1 MNERSMAQF
10 KLMCEKYLYTIGIS
24 PLRAY
29 GRSIG
34 VAKSTTLSKD
44 DLIKKIVAILA
55 EEELPETLSNRGAPL
70 KNDFIA
76 PAIIERIAQ
85 IKQAYS
91 PKYEPVAYG
100 ALEEFM
106 AANPVIEFRAE
117 GQAQFE
123 AQEQFTKAV
132 HVGQLQTF
140 DGYSMLLPLNCI
152 DNGVKVIV
160 PIDLIRLHD
169 LREGDVISCHANHG
183 SKAYVACEILT
194 INEES
199 TKDFKRPK
207 DGQDGVVYPK
217 DKLCFCNNPITDSM
231 LARYIDWILPLY
243 KGQRS
248 LILGAPKVG
257 KTILLFELLK
267 ILNQGR
273 RDVIPFVLLNEQ
285 APENI
290 RRFREYCPE
299 DRLVYS
305 TYEDEPER
313 QVFVADFILKRAKR
327 YAESGQAVI
336 LLVDSLNA
344 LARAFNDTEESA
356 GGKVLAGGLESKTL
370 QYLKK
375 YFGAAHAYE
384 NGGSVTIMAT
394 LSTDTGNPADD
405 LIAADLCPLAGH
417 EVHLSEALALQRQYP
432 AIDLSSSRVSGDF
445 TQVSQEEKVRDLLSA
460 KFIPIHGEQAL
471 RRWLYDLDTP
481 TAFLQ
486 KIQALTK

>member
-1 MNERSMAQF
+1 MSERSIAQF
-10 KLMCEKYLYTIGIS
+10 KLMCEKYLYTIGIA

-34 VAKSTTLSKD
+34 VAKSTTLSKE

-85 IKQAYS
+85 LKQLYS
-91 PKYEPVAYG
+91 PKYEPVAYET
-100 ALEEFM
+100 LEEFV
-106 AANPVIEFRAE
+106 AANPVIEFREE
-117 GQAQFE
+117 GEAQFE
-123 AQEQFTKAV
+123 AQEQFMKAV
-132 HVGQLQTF
+132 HVGQLHTF

-152 DNGVKVIV
+152 DNGQKIIV
-160 PIDLIRLHD
+160 PIDLIRSHD
-169 LREGDVISCHANHG
+169 LREGDVISCHANRG

-194 INEES
+194 INEER
-199 TKDFKRPK
+199 TDDFKRSQE
-207 DGQDGVVYPK
+207 GQDAVVYPK
-217 DKLCFCNNPITDSM
+217 DKLCFCDNPITDNM
-231 LARYIDWILPLY
+231 VARYIDWILPLY

-257 KTILLFELLK
+257 KTVLLYELLK

-273 RDVIPFVLLNEQ
+273 RGVIPFVLLNEQ

-290 RRFREYCPE
+290 RRFRETCSE
-299 DRLVYS
+299 DRFVYS

-327 YAESGQAVI
+327 YAESGQAVV
-336 LLVDSLNA
+336 LLIDSLNA

-356 GGKVLAGGLESKTL
+356 GGKILAGGLESKTL

-384 NGGSVTIMAT
+384 SGGSLTIIAT

-405 LIAADLCPLAGH
+405 LIASELCPLAGH
-417 EVHLSEALALQRQYP
+417 EIRLSEALALQRHYP
-432 AIDLSSSRVSGDF
+432 AIDLASSRVSVDF
-445 TQVSQEEKVRDLLSA
+445 TQASQEEKVRDLLSA
-460 KFIPIHGEQAL
+460 KFIPVHGEQAL

-481 TAFLQ
+481 AAFLQ
-486 KIQALTK
+486 KIQSLTK